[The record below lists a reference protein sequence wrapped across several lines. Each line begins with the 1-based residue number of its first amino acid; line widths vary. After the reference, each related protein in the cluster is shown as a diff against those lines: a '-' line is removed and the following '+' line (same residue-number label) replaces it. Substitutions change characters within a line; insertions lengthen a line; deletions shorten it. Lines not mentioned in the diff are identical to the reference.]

1 MADQHPPAR
10 LTPPAPAA
18 VALSLVSAVCAA
30 AASLTTLLWDGAFP
44 PPPALE
50 GINAALAEARGWS
63 LITLS
68 VALPLLAVG
77 LTTARQGSRSGH
89 LLWLGTLVYL
99 VYTYLEL
106 AVSPPFTVLYLP
118 YIVAFAC
125 AIPALVQGVA
135 ALDASAVQ
143 RALGEHFPRRS
154 IAAFG
159 LATGVLL
166 SLAWLRGIVAQTV
179 AAEFGWPT
187 GIAAIG
193 HVVHALDLGLQA
205 PLGIATAVLL
215 LRKRAGGCVLAGLML
230 TNSLCMGLAL
240 TAMVA
245 SSALLAGRTPL
256 EAAPFSLV
264 PIVASA
270 LAVRFFRALAPSR
283 RVRPGPPGAA

>member
-1 MADQHPPAR
+1 MIELRAASR
-10 LTPPAPAA
+10 LTSSAPGAGA
-18 VALSLVSAVCAA
+18 VSLSLVSSAA
-30 AASLTTLLWDGAFP
+30 AAGASLTTLLWEGSFP

-63 LITLS
+63 LITLV
-68 VALPLLAVG
+68 VALPLLGLG
-77 LTTARQGSRSGH
+77 LTVARQGSRSGY
-89 LLWLGTLVYL
+89 LVWLGTLAYL
-99 VYTYLEL
+99 LYTYLEL

-125 AIPALVQGVA
+125 ALCALVQGVA

-159 LATGVLL
+159 LAMGVLL
-166 SLAWLRGIVAQTV
+166 SLAWLKGIVAQT
-179 AAEFGWPT
+179 ATGQFGWPS
-187 GIAAIG
+187 GIAAVG

-215 LRKRAGGCVLAGLML
+215 LRNRPGGCVLAGILL
-230 TNSLCMGLAL
+230 TNSACMGLAL

-245 SSALLAGRTPL
+245 SSALMAGRGPL
-256 EAAPFSLV
+256 EALPFALV
-264 PIVASA
+264 PIVAAA
-270 LAVRFFRALAPSR
+270 LATRFFQALERS
-283 RVRPGPPGAA
+283 G